1 MAIIC
6 PNDGSGNCIDTD
18 RPGVKCPWG
27 VCPPPECRP
36 VSPVCPPCPPCPV
49 CPPVNPVKNVMVVQK
64 TSTQPRRLVCKKVVN
79 KKTASYEMRC
89 KPDVS
94 ITNVA
99 KPAQKPMICKRVMDK
114 TKKRAVI
121 KCGVIGSF

>member
-6 PNDGSGNCIDTD
+6 PNDNSGNCIDTD

-27 VCPPPECRP
+27 VCPP
-36 VSPVCPPCPPCPV
+36 VSPVCPPCPVCPV
-49 CPPVNPVKNVMVVQK
+49 CPPVNPVKDVKVVQK
-64 TSTQPRRLVCKKVVN
+64 TSAQPRIMCKKVVN
-79 KKTASYEMRC
+79 KKTGRYEMQC
-89 KPDVS
+89 KPDVSITDMS

-99 KPAQKPMICKRVMDK
+99 KPAQKSIICKRVMDK